1 MLKKLRFL
9 VFVGVLLV
17 CSIPLAAGASSI
29 NYDYINVANQYT
41 SPYAATVDNFDIL
54 MPAWSW
60 AGDGAVVSASVD
72 GKYSAPGGVDGATK
86 DITKYVTVPQGSDS
100 DGVGSYRATNLGGVY
115 NYFGLWW
122 GSIDAYNTITFYLN
136 DGVVE
141 TFTGANVITA
151 SATYGDQYVYGSNH
165 YVNFLGLPNF
175 NSFELS
181 STQFAFEAD
190 NIAVGNVSVPEPATM
205 LLLGLG
211 LLGVAVIRRKF
222 SFKV

>member
-17 CSIPLAAGASSI
+17 CSIPLAAGADTI
-29 NYDYINVANQYT
+29 NYNYTPNGNQYT
-41 SPYAATVDNFDIL
+41 SPYAATVDDFDFL
-54 MPAWSW
+54 VPAWIW
-60 AGDGAVVSASVD
+60 AGDGAVVSGSLE
-72 GKYSAPGGVDGATK
+72 GKYSAPAGINGAKETTDYLTVPDPDGA
-86 DITKYVTVPQGSDS
+86 QS
-100 DGVGSYRATNLGGVY
+100 GSYRATNLGGDY

-122 GSIDAYNTITFYLN
+122 GSIDAYNTLTFYHN
-136 DGVVE
+136 NVVTE
-141 TFTGANVITA
+141 TFTGTDVITE

-165 YVNFLGLPNF
+165 YVNFLGLQNF
-175 NSFELS
+175 DSFKLS

-190 NIAVGNVSVPEPATM
+190 NIAIRYNPSLVPEPTTM